1 MEVLLWN
8 KASFGWSELWNGGKV
23 AELMN
28 IFRNKIACHAVSLPD
43 DEMNTRKVM
52 RSVCLRSMLRFLLSC
67 CCFLAKTILAMIDL
81 LGKHCLFPQK
91 VWLVL
96 CTRQTLN
103 WWSYWVTHTKINFK
117 VSGFCN
123 YIDRVNSFGTG
134 TLC

>member
-1 MEVLLWN
+1 
-8 KASFGWSELWNGGKV
+8 
-23 AELMN
+23 MN

-91 VWLVL
+91 SLAGVV
-96 CTRQTLN
+96 
-103 WWSYWVTHTKINFK
+103 HKANFK
-117 VSGFCN
+117 LVKLLGNTHKNKLQSLRFLQLYRSGKQFWHRN
-123 YIDRVNSFGTG
+123 
-134 TLC
+134 TLFNRLFSIKNHTAAFSMNEVKS